1 MGGFTYLSHSFSPFQ
16 IAYST
21 QHELMPKESKSDN
34 GEKKAILIVEDS
46 IDFSN
51 LLKFIIEDMGFTGV
65 QAPVDVED
73 IVPLAKEHKPS
84 TILMD
89 LALRRRGGMQF
100 IEDLKAD
107 PATKNIPIVI
117 LTGRELGAKEVLELQ
132 VRDIRYLRKG
142 RVEMDE
148 IKQEILDSASGK
160 KVSVTRARA

>member
-1 MGGFTYLSHSFSPFQ
+1 M
-16 IAYST
+16 
-21 QHELMPKESKSDN
+21 SKDQKN
-34 GEKKAILIVEDS
+34 GEKKSILIVEDS

-51 LLKFIIEDMGFTGV
+51 LLKFIIEDLGFIGV

-73 IVPLAKEHKPS
+73 IVTLAQDHTPV

-107 PATKNIPIVI
+107 PSTRNIPIII
-117 LTGRELGAKEVLELQ
+117 LTGRELAAKEVLELQ
-132 VRDIRYLRKG
+132 LRGVKYLRKG

-148 IKQEILDSASGK
+148 IKKEILDSAGAKGAPEGGK
-160 KVSVTRARA
+160 KAKKV

>member
-1 MGGFTYLSHSFSPFQ
+1 
-16 IAYST
+16 
-21 QHELMPKESKSDN
+21 MPREPKN

-46 IDFSN
+46 MDFSN
-51 LLKFIIEDMGFTGV
+51 LLKFIIEDMGFVGV

-73 IVPLAKEHKPS
+73 IVNLALDHQPV

-107 PATKNIPIVI
+107 PGTKNIPIII
-117 LTGRELGAKEVLELQ
+117 LSGRDLASKEVVELQ
-132 VRDIRYLRKG
+132 LRGVKYLRKG

-148 IKQEILDSASGK
+148 IKKEILDSAGVKATPEGGK
-160 KVSVTRARA
+160 KVKKV